1 MSVNR
6 AVIVGRLTRDPEVKK
21 TQSGLSVCSF
31 TVVCD
36 RNVKKKDDSSNE
48 PTADFINCVAWRG
61 SADYI
66 ATYGA
71 KGSTVCVDGH
81 IQTRNYDRQ
90 DGTKVYV
97 TEILAERLELIR
109 DKSGSNQYSNS
120 NQTSVEDATE
130 KHVQHSMK
138 MPKSLEN
145 NVDDFSN
152 DLGINPDDLPF

>member
-1 MSVNR
+1 MSTNR

-31 TVVCD
+31 TVACD

-66 ATYGA
+66 GTYGA
-71 KGSTVCVDGH
+71 KGNIVCVDGH
-81 IQTRNYDRQ
+81 IQTRNYDKQ

-97 TEILAERLELIR
+97 TEILAERLELVR
-109 DKSGSNQYSNS
+109 DKQESNQYSNS
-120 NQTSVEDATE
+120 NQPSVEDATE
-130 KHVQHSMK
+130 KHVQHSMS

>member
-1 MSVNR
+1 MSTNR
-6 AVIVGRLTRDPEVKK
+6 AVIVGRLTRGPEVKK

-31 TVVCD
+31 TVACD
-36 RNVKKKDDSSNE
+36 RNIKKKDDSSNE

-66 ATYGA
+66 GTYGA
-71 KGSTVCVDGH
+71 KGNIVCVDGH
-81 IQTRNYDRQ
+81 IQTRNYDKQ

-120 NQTSVEDATE
+120 NQTSVADASDN
-130 KHVQHSMK
+130 HVQHSMS

-145 NVDDFSN
+145 KLDDFSS
-152 DLGINPDDLPF
+152 DLDINPDDLPF

>member
-1 MSVNR
+1 MSTNR

-31 TVVCD
+31 TVACD
-36 RNVKKKDDSSNE
+36 RNFKKKDDSSNE

-66 ATYGA
+66 GTYGA
-71 KGSTVCVDGH
+71 KGNIVCVDGH
-81 IQTRNYDRQ
+81 IQTRNYDKQ

-109 DKSGSNQYSNS
+109 DKSGSNQ
-120 NQTSVEDATE
+120 TSVEDATE
-130 KHVQHSMK
+130 KHVQHSMS